1 MENCSYRCRNVT
13 AVVPNDC
20 LWSCPSLPAMRCS
33 LRRRSA
39 PCLPPGT
46 RFLVCTLMP
55 ADCSQVVQP
64 YVLVPVVGGGGCVDG
79 APSEKLPCVRLRVQ
93 DPAVE
98 HRSALS
104 PPRSRE
110 HRRLWHSPTY
120 CISHNFHRDAV
131 APNMKPR
138 GSQRAAVFISSHA
151 HGAVRGAPLSLE
163 ASWFIILIQGSV
175 ERAGGRLFCFPP
187 PSSNF
192 PPKCAWSW
200 WAAAKTSPLCLLF
213 NGALPGAEPRQS
225 RAQITPSWNST
236 GRSTQL
242 SVHRDHRSP
251 RLQSTLTLHRVNDLQ
266 WKIRNRKSNAI
277 ESVIGHVTV
286 DIWPSYSGNMH
297 RESVFSK

>member
-46 RFLVCTLMP
+46 RFLVCTLVP

-64 YVLVPVVGGGGCVDG
+64 YVLVPVVGGGGLCRRRPEWKITLRETACPRPSSRAQERTEPAPLPRTQTLMAFTHLLHFTQLSPRRRRTKHEAPRITARRGFHLESRTRRG
-79 APSEKLPCVRLRVQ
+79 ARRAAFFRGLVIYNSNTRECWKGWWE
-93 DPAVE
+93 AF
-98 HRSALS
+98 LS
-104 PPRSRE
+104 PPPPPIFPQS
-110 HRRLWHSPTY
+110 
-120 CISHNFHRDAV
+120 
-131 APNMKPR
+131 
-138 GSQRAAVFISSHA
+138 A
-151 HGAVRGAPLSLE
+151 HGVG
-163 ASWFIILIQGSV
+163 
-175 ERAGGRLFCFPP
+175 
-187 PSSNF
+187 
-192 PPKCAWSW
+192 
-200 WAAAKTSPLCLLF
+200 
-213 NGALPGAEPRQS
+213 EPRQRPRHCVCS
-225 RAQITPSWNST
+225 LTERSPGPSRGRAQITPSWNST